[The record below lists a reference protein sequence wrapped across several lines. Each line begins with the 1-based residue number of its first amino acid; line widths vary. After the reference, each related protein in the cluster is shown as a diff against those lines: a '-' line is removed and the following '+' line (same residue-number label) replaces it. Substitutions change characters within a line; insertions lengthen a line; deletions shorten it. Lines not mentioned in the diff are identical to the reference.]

1 MQFCVLF
8 LCHAASL
15 HDGSVR
21 LNDLMFPSTLGVHR
35 FGMLIFSVWNRAK
48 NDEKVWSQ
56 KTQLNLVFLVHWNS
70 CSRFCLLIAFST
82 RWLGN
87 FFSRLIEINVE
98 GLESEVSTVSKGCVV
113 RNAGVGVIWKWN
125 SFVFV
130 AGCSG
135 ACAFSWE
142 MTEWQ
147 AKLAR
152 TTRCADKAPLECLW
166 RRTLLFQMQSTDTGR
181 TRKRGERKCAQAT
194 FTAVIDGDGD
204 STEIPLAR

>member
-21 LNDLMFPSTLGVHR
+21 LNDLLDVPIEPRRSSFRNVNFFRLKSR
-35 FGMLIFSVWNRAK
+35 KKR
-48 NDEKVWSQ
+48 DEKVWSQ

-87 FFSRLIEINVE
+87 FFSRLIEINAE

-113 RNAGVGVIWKWN
+113 RNAGAGVIWKWN

-147 AKLAR
+147 A
-152 TTRCADKAPLECLW
+152 TRCADKAPLECLW
-166 RRTLLFQMQSTDTGR
+166 RRTLLEQMQSTDTGR

-204 STEIPLAR
+204 STEIPLGR